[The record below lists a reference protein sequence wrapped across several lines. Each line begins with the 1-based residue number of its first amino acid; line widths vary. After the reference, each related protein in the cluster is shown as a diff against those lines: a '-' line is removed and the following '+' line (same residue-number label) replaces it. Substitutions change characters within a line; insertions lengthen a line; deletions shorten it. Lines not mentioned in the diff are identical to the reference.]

1 MRAGQS
7 LAARGAVT
15 LAALV
20 AAAPTPAAC
29 GRRAHWSE
37 GYIGLPYIPGAHDC
51 AHLVERV
58 QREIFGRAV
67 AVPAERSGWR
77 SRELSA
83 QIAEAA
89 PGLARRR
96 TGEPQAWDP
105 RAVLQEQDDACDG
118 DPVLMIGAGRLN
130 HIGVL
135 VTPLG
140 QPVAVQPTALRESV
154 AECSV
159 LHNFVRARQVV
170 LTRVRDLPRWGLEL
184 EGVYAWL

>member
-20 AAAPTPAAC
+20 AGAPTPAAC

-67 AVPAERSGWR
+67 AVPAERAGWR

-96 TGEPQAWDP
+96 ADP
-105 RAVLQEQDDACDG
+105 DTAHDG

-140 QPVAVQPTALRESV
+140 QPVAVQPTALRDAV

-159 LHNFVRARQVV
+159 LHNFIRARQVV

>member
-1 MRAGQS
+1 MRAWQS

-37 GYIGLPYIPGAHDC
+37 GYVGLPYIPGAHDC

-58 QREIFGRAV
+58 QREVFGRAV
-67 AVPAERSGWR
+67 ALPTDRAGWR

-83 QIAEAA
+83 QISEAA

-96 TGEPQAWDP
+96 VDLDTAH
-105 RAVLQEQDDACDG
+105 DG

-135 VTPLG
+135 VTPFG
-140 QPVAVQPTALRESV
+140 QPVAVQPTALRDSV

-159 LHNFVRARQVV
+159 LHNFIRARQVV